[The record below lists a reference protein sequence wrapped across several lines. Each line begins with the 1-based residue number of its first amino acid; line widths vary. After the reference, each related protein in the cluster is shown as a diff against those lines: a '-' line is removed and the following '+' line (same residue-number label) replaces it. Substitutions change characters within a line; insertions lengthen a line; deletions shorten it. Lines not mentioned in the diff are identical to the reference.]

1 MTASDWLA
9 IMIRPGGG
17 GIEVVSHLILF
28 NFGCFWLGLG
38 LGLGKQLILYVGCER
53 ATLPMVSDLCIAKC
67 RKPKKVSFPFQ
78 KLLDS

>member
-17 GIEVVSHLILF
+17 DIEVVSHLILF
-28 NFGCFWLGLG
+28 NFACLWLG

-53 ATLPMVSDLCIAKC
+53 ATLLMVSDLCIAKL
-67 RKPKKVSFPFQ
+67 Q
-78 KLLDS
+78 KAKES